1 MNTIPETLPNDE
13 GLSQVKTHEMLMRLL
28 KVAEL
33 LNKGNHDQQAANEF
47 ADQISPP
54 DHIFVEKE
62 RKKP

>member
-1 MNTIPETLPNDE
+1 MTSIQETLTSDE

-33 LNKGNHDQQAANEF
+33 LNKGNHDQQAANGF
-47 ADQISPP
+47 ADQTSSE
-54 DHIFVEKE
+54 HHFGEKE